1 MDKNNLLGD
10 CTMFRHS
17 LAAVAA
23 TFMLVASPAA
33 QAQDVAAA
41 EATLKKS
48 GCLKCHAVDRKK
60 DGPSFKESGA
70 SFKAKPDGEKLLF
83 TKLST
88 TTKIKVDGKEEDHDP
103 LKTKNEAE
111 IKNVVTYILTR

>member
-1 MDKNNLLGD
+1 MK
-10 CTMFRHS
+10 FRS
-17 LAAVAA
+17 ILVAAAVVLGFAA
-23 TFMLVASPAA
+23 TSAS
-33 QAQDVAAA
+33 AQDVAAA

-60 DGPSFKESGA
+60 DGPSFKESA
-70 SFKAKPDGEKLLF
+70 ANFKAKPDGEKLLF

-111 IKNVVTYILTR
+111 IKNVMAYILSR

>member
-1 MDKNNLLGD
+1 ML
-10 CTMFRHS
+10 RS
-17 LAAVAA
+17 LTAAAVAA
-23 TFMLVASPAA
+23 ALAMAVSPSVL
-33 QAQDVAAA
+33 AQDVAAA

-48 GCLKCHAVDRKK
+48 GCLKCHAADRKK

-70 SFKAKPDGEKLLF
+70 AFKAKPDGEKLLF
-83 TKLST
+83 TRLST

>member
-1 MDKNNLLGD
+1 MILRS
-10 CTMFRHS
+10 T
-17 LAAVAA
+17 LAGFAA
-23 TFMLVASPAA
+23 TVAMVASPAA
-33 QAQDVAAA
+33 LAQDVAAA

-70 SFKAKPDGEKLLF
+70 KFKAKPDGEKQLISLI
-83 TKLST
+83 ST
-88 TTKIKVDGKEEDHDP
+88 THKIKVDGKEEDHDP

-111 IKNVVTYILTR
+111 IKNVATYILTR